1 MFEIPFGEGG
11 IAATNILFV
20 YLWRRVTCI
29 ISTPITPY
37 GGGSRIAATGLLG
50 IKKAMIQQSFLIS

>member
-1 MFEIPFGEGG
+1 MFEIPFREGG

-37 GGGSRIAATGLLG
+37 GEVE
-50 IKKAMIQQSFLIS
+50 